1 MPSFFTIAMAIK
13 WPEKDICI
21 NHTTGASQIIS
32 KNPNLKTRENFVRIK
47 KSMKLDDFIS
57 RVFGPGIFF
66 LSFVDSGNLPIP
78 MAASPAPWKRNVWS
92 DNFVLVALNEAKSP
106 ATATEAV
113 P

>member
-1 MPSFFTIAMAIK
+1 M
-13 WPEKDICI
+13 
-21 NHTTGASQIIS
+21 
-32 KNPNLKTRENFVRIK
+32 
-47 KSMKLDDFIS
+47 DFE
-57 RVFGPGIFF
+57 
-66 LSFVDSGNLPIP
+66 NLPIP

>member
-1 MPSFFTIAMAIK
+1 MISFHEFLGL
-13 WPEKDICI
+13 E
-21 NHTTGASQIIS
+21 
-32 KNPNLKTRENFVRIK
+32 F
-47 KSMKLDDFIS
+47 
-57 RVFGPGIFF
+57 FF